1 MHKPIVVVGAGLSGL
16 VCARRL
22 EQAGRDVLILDA
34 GDGPG
39 GRIRSD
45 DVDGFRL
52 DRGFQVFFEAYP
64 NAKLELDLAALNLKD
79 FEPGCMVF
87 DGKKLREVHREN
99 ILQTVFGK
107 WVSMTDLLRFNQL
120 GDDLDH
126 LTEDEVWALED
137 EPMVEFLRKRKIS
150 QEAIDKF
157 VRPFFGGV
165 FLDSSLDVS
174 SRPFAFY
181 WQMLDRAPAT
191 IPAEG
196 MQAIPNQI
204 AAGIK
209 QESFRF
215 GVRVESLVREGGRVS
230 GVRLDSGEVIEA
242 EMVVL
247 AVDQSASSRLT
258 GIGTEW
264 SARPCTTVHFAAT
277 ERPFFE
283 SILHV
288 NGSGLGRVNHV
299 ACVTNAS
306 KSLAPNGQSLI
317 SASILGNPVM
327 GDLDLAKEVRYELTQ
342 WFPDQKVEGW
352 RPLRVD
358 RIPHA
363 QMPQPVGFTDRLTP
377 MAPEA
382 GLLVAGEH
390 TTYAGIDGAIL
401 SGQRVA
407 AMALNP
413 DRELTTA

>member
-22 EQAGRDVLILDA
+22 EQAGHDVLVLDA

-39 GRIRSD
+39 GRMRTD
-45 DVDGFRL
+45 RVDGFAL
-52 DRGFQVFFEAYP
+52 DRGFQVYFEAYP
-64 NAKLELDLAALNLKD
+64 NSKLELDIAALNLKD

-87 DGKKLREVHREN
+87 DGDKMREVHREN
-99 ILQTVFGK
+99 IIQTVFGK
-107 WVSMTDLLRFNQL
+107 WLSLTDLLRFNQM

-126 LTEDEVWALED
+126 LTEDEVWALD
-137 EPMVEFLRKRKIS
+137 DVPMVDYLRMRKVS
-150 QEAIDKF
+150 DSAIDRF

-165 FLDSSLDVS
+165 FLDPTLDVS

-191 IPAEG
+191 VPAAG
-196 MQAIPNQI
+196 MQAIPDQI

-209 QESFRF
+209 PESFRF
-215 GVRVESLVREGGRVS
+215 GSRVAALVRNSDRVT

-242 EMVVL
+242 EMVIL
-247 AVDQSASSRLT
+247 AVDQRANSRLT

-264 SARPCTTVHFAAT
+264 AARPCTTIHFAAAK
-277 ERPFFE
+277 RPFYE

-299 ACVTNAS
+299 ACMTNAS
-306 KSLAPNGQSLI
+306 KGLAPDGQALI
-317 SASILGNPVM
+317 SASILGNPSM
-327 GDLDLAKEVRYELTQ
+327 GDLDLAKEVRYELIS
-342 WFPDQKVEGW
+342 WFPDQNVESW

-358 RIPHA
+358 RIVNA
-363 QMPQPVGFTDRLTP
+363 QMPQPVGFMDRLTP
-377 MAPEA
+377 MSPEP
-382 GLLVAGEH
+382 GLLIAGEH
-390 TTYAGIDGAIL
+390 TTYAGIDGAVL

-407 AMALNP
+407 AMAMNP
-413 DRELTTA
+413 DRELTPA